1 METILRSKNVLINE
15 EFIPADIVIQGEFI
29 KRIDK
34 YKENEVAIDLG
45 DKKIAPGIVD
55 LHSDA
60 IEKEIEPRHGATFPV
75 YLALAELDKKL
86 SMAGITTMFHAIGF
100 EDNPKKKRSIDLAIE
115 QIKEIN
121 KANKKHLGVDNFVH
135 ARFELSSEEAV
146 EPIKEVIKNGMVKML
161 SLMDHSPGQGQ
172 FKSLESF
179 KKYYENY
186 YNLNEDEIKDVVSK
200 KLNKNEEKI
209 NELVSYAK
217 EHNLTLLSHDD
228 DCIEKLDGLLTLG
241 VQISEFPLDLEVAKY
256 AVSKGIA
263 TGMGAPN
270 IVRGGSQS
278 GNIAAIDLVKEDVCK
293 YLCSDYHPTSMLQAV
308 YRMKK
313 GANLDIAKGF
323 SMITST
329 PATYANLED
338 RGIIKEGKRA
348 DIIVIDDTYIPKVVL
363 TIKDGESIYN
373 AIRGFNFSSN

>member
-15 EFIPADIVIQGEFI
+15 EFTPADVVIKGEFI
-29 KRIDK
+29 IRIDE
-34 YKENEVAIDLG
+34 YGTNEVAVDLG

-75 YLALAELDKKL
+75 ELAVAELDKKL
-86 SMAGITTMFHAIGF
+86 SMAGVTTMFHAIGF
-100 EDNPKKKRSIDLAIE
+100 EENPKKKRSIDLAIS
-115 QIKEIN
+115 QIEEIN
-121 KANKKHLGVDNFVH
+121 KANDKHLGVDNYVH
-135 ARFELSSEEAV
+135 ARYELSCDEAV
-146 EPIKEVIKNGMVKML
+146 EPIKDIISKGMVKML

-179 KKYYENY
+179 KTFYGNY
-186 YNLNEDEIKDVVSK
+186 YNLDDKELDEVVEK

-209 NELVSYAK
+209 NDLISHAK

-228 DCIEKLDGLLTLG
+228 DCIEKLDGLLDLG
-241 VQISEFPLDLEVAKY
+241 VQLSEFPLDLEVAKY

-278 GNIAAIDLVKEDVCK
+278 GNIAAIELVREGVCK

-313 GANLDIAKGF
+313 DANLDLAKGF

-329 PATYANLED
+329 PAAYANLKD
-338 RGIIKEGKRA
+338 RGEIEEGKRA
-348 DIIVIDDTYIPKVVL
+348 DIIVVDDTHIPKVVL
-363 TIKDGESIYN
+363 TLKDGDSIYN
-373 AIRGFNFSSN
+373 GIRGFKL